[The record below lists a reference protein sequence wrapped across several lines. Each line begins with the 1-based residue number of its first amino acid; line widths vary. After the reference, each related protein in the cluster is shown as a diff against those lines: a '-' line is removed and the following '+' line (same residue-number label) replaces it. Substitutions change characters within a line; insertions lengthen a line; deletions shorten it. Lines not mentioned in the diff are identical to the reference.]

1 MHRSPPTLPTRPAHR
16 RGGLRR
22 GRVGTT
28 LIEIAVVIAI
38 ILMIGA
44 VALPALNGFLLME
57 QSAAAKNLGITFKY
71 LRDEAALRN
80 VTFRVAFDLD
90 KRTYEVQV
98 GDPRTLIFL
107 TPDERVAYEDA
118 LEDKLASTTER
129 EREEGAGEDGDDA
142 GLLSFQGI
150 SALFTGGGGD
160 NAENAEGED
169 AVSPPPPPTDDGPVE
184 SGSGGDVAARAAGL
198 ADPALLGPVALP
210 EGTIFAWVWTPQ
222 YAEPV
227 APSRDLEEDPLE
239 EGELGTMAYT
249 YIFPNGTVEYTLI
262 RIVSEDDPEE
272 GYTIEVEPVSGRLN
286 IMEEERRPEDAT
298 SWLPDEGPELEQP

>member
-22 GRVGTT
+22 GRVGMT

-150 SALFTGGGGD
+150 SALFTGGGRGR
-160 NAENAEGED
+160 ARRGPRRPR
-169 AVSPPPPPTDDGPVE
+169 AVGP
-184 SGSGGDVAARAAGL
+184 GGL
-198 ADPALLGPVALP
+198 A
-210 EGTIFAWVWTPQ
+210 
-222 YAEPV
+222 
-227 APSRDLEEDPLE
+227 
-239 EGELGTMAYT
+239 
-249 YIFPNGTVEYTLI
+249 
-262 RIVSEDDPEE
+262 
-272 GYTIEVEPVSGRLN
+272 
-286 IMEEERRPEDAT
+286 
-298 SWLPDEGPELEQP
+298 

>member
-1 MHRSPPTLPTRPAHR
+1 MHLASPTPTPRPAHR

-22 GRVGTT
+22 GREGMT

-129 EREEGAGEDGDDA
+129 EREEG
-142 GLLSFQGI
+142 
-150 SALFTGGGGD
+150 
-160 NAENAEGED
+160 
-169 AVSPPPPPTDDGPVE
+169 
-184 SGSGGDVAARAAGL
+184 R
-198 ADPALLGPVALP
+198 
-210 EGTIFAWVWTPQ
+210 
-222 YAEPV
+222 
-227 APSRDLEEDPLE
+227 R
-239 EGELGTMAYT
+239 
-249 YIFPNGTVEYTLI
+249 
-262 RIVSEDDPEE
+262 
-272 GYTIEVEPVSGRLN
+272 GR
-286 IMEEERRPEDAT
+286 R
-298 SWLPDEGPELEQP
+298 G

>member
-1 MHRSPPTLPTRPAHR
+1 MPKLSPTLTPGPAHR
-16 RGGLRR
+16 RGGPRR
-22 GRVGTT
+22 GREGMT

-169 AVSPPPPPTDDGPVE
+169 AAAPPPPPTDDGPVE

-198 ADPALLGPVALP
+198 ADPALLGPVSLP

-227 APSRDLEEDPLE
+227 APSRDLD
-239 EGELGTMAYT
+239 ELS
-249 YIFPNGTVEYTLI
+249 LI
-262 RIVSEDDPEE
+262 HISEP
-272 GYTIEVEPVSGRLN
+272 T
-286 IMEEERRPEDAT
+286 RPY
-298 SWLPDEGPELEQP
+298 